1 VVSEGIINMKK
12 SCAIDELLRII
23 LWLDVQ
29 KTTVK
34 GQQEGYLDEKALK
47 DLADRLVGLVS
58 LVQANILKK

>member
-1 VVSEGIINMKK
+1 MKK
-12 SCAIDELLRII
+12 SRAIDELLRII

-34 GQQEGYLDEKALK
+34 GQHEGYLDEKTLK

-58 LVQANILKK
+58 HVRANILKK

>member
-1 VVSEGIINMKK
+1 MKK